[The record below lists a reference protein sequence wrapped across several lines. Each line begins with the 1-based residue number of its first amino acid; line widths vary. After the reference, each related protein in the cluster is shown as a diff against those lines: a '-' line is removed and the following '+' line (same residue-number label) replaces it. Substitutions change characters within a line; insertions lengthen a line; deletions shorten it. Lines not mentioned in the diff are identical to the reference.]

1 VRYLIGIGNYYE
13 LDDSIGLRVAEAI
26 GDRGLDRGFRAID
39 LGGNLLDLVHY
50 IGEET
55 EQVLIVDS
63 ARMGL
68 ATGEYAFFAP
78 GQVASRKRVGTMS
91 THEGDLLK
99 VLEFA
104 GSLDGSLPP
113 ITIMG
118 IEPAEVRGEPGLS
131 APLADRFEVYVE
143 AAVAHFAEQYRAT

>member
-1 VRYLIGIGNYYE
+1 MRYLIGIGNYYGF
-13 LDDSIGLRVAEAI
+13 DDSIGLRVAEAI

-50 IGEET
+50 LGAEV

-63 ARMGL
+63 ARMG
-68 ATGEYAFFAP
+68 GAP
-78 GQVASRKRVGTMS
+78 GEFTFFTPDDVTGRKHTPGFS

-104 GSLDGSLPP
+104 ASLGEPLAP
-113 ITIMG
+113 ITILG
-118 IEPAEVRGEPGLS
+118 IEPAEVGNEPGLS
-131 APLADRFEVYVE
+131 APLAERFDEYVD
-143 AAVAHFAEQYRAT
+143 AAVSFLTM

>member
-1 VRYLIGIGNYYE
+1 VRYLVGIGNYYGF
-13 LDDSIGLRVAEAI
+13 DDSIGLRIAETI
-26 GDRGLDRGFRAID
+26 GDRGLDRDFRAVD

-50 IGEET
+50 LGAEV

-63 ARMGL
+63 ARMGC
-68 ATGEYAFFAP
+68 APGEFAFFTP
-78 GQVASRKRVGTMS
+78 DDVASRKRTQGFS

-104 GSLDGSLPP
+104 ASLGEAQPLAP

-118 IEPAEVRGEPGLS
+118 IEPAEIKDEPGLS
-131 APLADRFEVYVE
+131 APLAERFDHYVD
-143 AAVAHFAEQYRAT
+143 AAVAFLATHG